1 MDRNLRI
8 RMLLEAGDRV
18 TKPLRDIAGGST
30 RAAQALKATRDRL
43 KEIQRAQASIA
54 GFRELK
60 TGLQTTSASLKAAEG
75 RVAALARQMADAASP
90 SKKLAADFAKAKREA
105 SGLRT
110 TFEQQSAELQKIR
123 DRLAAAGVSTR
134 SLVGHERQ
142 LREAAARANSELA
155 EQEQRLTRL
164 TERSRRFAAARES
177 FGRTQGMAT
186 GLAAGGAS
194 SIGVGMT
201 IARPLVDGVEK
212 SAAFESSMTTIGQK
226 ASLARTQV
234 NALGVQVLNLARATN
249 QLPEEIQKGTDALA
263 GFGLDPNQAIKMM
276 TPIGRAATAYKAEN
290 EDLAAA
296 SYAAYSNLK
305 VPIEQTALAID
316 TMAYAGKRGAF
327 ELKDMAQY
335 MPALTAGYQALG
347 QTGIGAV
354 ADLGAALQVIRKG
367 TGDSASAGVD
377 LENILQKLASP
388 ATIKAFQ
395 KMGVDLPAALKK
407 AYAEGKTPLEA
418 LAELTNKTLKGDL
431 GKLGFLFEDAQVQQG
446 LRPLIQNLQ
455 EYRSIRADAAK
466 AGGTTDA
473 DFAERMKD
481 TAERTKRLT
490 INAQALSV
498 TLGGQLQP
506 TVNSLS
512 DRISTMADRVN
523 DWAQRHPTL
532 TKTILLSA
540 AGLAAL
546 FVVLGIGGILIAAI
560 MGPIA
565 ILNAGL
571 IAVGVSGGI
580 ASIGLLPII
589 GTIAAIVVGLALLAG
604 AAYLIISN
612 WDSITGFFAGIWNTI
627 KAGFHGGIAGITALL
642 INFSPV
648 GLLYAGFAALLR
660 WLGVDIPANLSTVG
674 ANIIHGLVSGIKG
687 ALKFLYDAVTGAAS
701 SAAKW
706 FKEKLGI
713 HSPSRVFMAFGG
725 HIMTGLSNGIAG
737 GEDGPVRRID
747 RLSRRLTTAM
757 AVGVSLPALA
767 APSYAQSAAQSAAG
781 VSGGAAGGRHYEIHV
796 YAAPGMDEKKLADLV
811 ARKIDEADRGKSAT
825 RRASFADDPD
835 WSHSA

>member
-18 TKPLRDIAGGST
+18 SKPLRDIAGGST

-43 KEIQRAQASIA
+43 KEVQRAQSSIS

-60 TGLQTTSASLKAAEG
+60 TGLKTTSASLQSAEG
-75 RVAALARQMADAASP
+75 RVAALARKMAEADSP
-90 SKKLAADFAKAKREA
+90 TKKLATDFAKAKREA
-105 SGLRT
+105 SALRT
-110 TFEQQSAELQKIR
+110 TFEQQSAELQKTR
-123 DRLAAAGVSTR
+123 DRLAAAGISTHG
-134 SLVGHERQ
+134 LVGHERR
-142 LREAAARANSELA
+142 LREAAARANTELG
-155 EQEQRLTRL
+155 EQERRLTHL
-164 TERSRRFAAARES
+164 TERNRRFAAARES

-194 SIGVGMT
+194 SIGIGLA
-201 IARPLVDGVEK
+201 ISRPLVDDVEK

-226 ASLARTQV
+226 ASLARSQV

-249 QLPEEIQKGTDALA
+249 QLPDAVQQGTDALA
-263 GFGLDPNQAIKMM
+263 GFGLDPNQAIRMM

-296 SYAAYSNLK
+296 AYATYANLK
-305 VPIEQTALAID
+305 VPIEQTGLAID

-327 ELKDMAQY
+327 EIKDMAQY

-347 QTGIGAV
+347 QSGVGAV
-354 ADLGAALQVIRKG
+354 ADLAAALQVVRKG

-377 LENILQKLASP
+377 LENVLQKLASP

-407 AYAEGKTPLEA
+407 AYAEGKTPIEA
-418 LAELTNKTLKGDL
+418 LAELTSKTLKGDL
-431 GKLGFLFEDAQVQQG
+431 GKIGFLFEDAQVQQAM
-446 LRPLIQNLQ
+446 RPIIQNLE

-490 INAQALSV
+490 ITAQALSV

-532 TKTILLSA
+532 TKAILMA
-540 AGLAAL
+540 TGVLAAL

-589 GTIAAIVVGLALLAG
+589 GTVAAIVVGLALLAG

-612 WDSITGFFAGIWNTI
+612 WDAITGFFAGIWKTI
-627 KAGFHGGIAGITALL
+627 TTAFHGGIGGITALL
-642 INFSPV
+642 VNFSPL
-648 GLLYAGFAALLR
+648 GLLYAGFAKLLS
-660 WLGVDIPANLSTVG
+660 WFGIQIPADLATAGANMIRGLINGITGMLSALKSTVV
-674 ANIIHGLVSGIKG
+674 N
-687 ALKFLYDAVTGAAS
+687 AAS

-713 HSPSRVFMAFGG
+713 HSPSRVFMGFGT
-725 HIMTGLSNGIAG
+725 HIMAGLTNGIAG
-737 GEDGPVRRID
+737 GEDGPVNRID
-747 RLSRRLTTAM
+747 RLSRRLVSAM
-757 AVGVSLPALA
+757 AVGAALPAIA
-767 APSYAQSAAQSAAG
+767 APAYAQPPAYGAPGAG
-781 VSGGAAGGRHYEIHV
+781 AGAAPGRHYEIHIH
-796 YAAPGMDEKKLADLV
+796 AAPGMDERKLAELV
-811 ARKIDEADRGKSAT
+811 ARKIDEADRGKSAA

-835 WSHSA
+835 WSHRA